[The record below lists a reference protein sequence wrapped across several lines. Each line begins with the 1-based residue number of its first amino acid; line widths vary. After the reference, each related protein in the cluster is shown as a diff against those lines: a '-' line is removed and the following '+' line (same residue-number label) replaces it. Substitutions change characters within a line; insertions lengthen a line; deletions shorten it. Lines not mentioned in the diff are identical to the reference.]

1 MEVYLKKIIYFLVAG
16 LILITSV
23 SCTSTRTLTIEI
35 PQQGKKELPSDIQ
48 SLTLISRTVD
58 TSYTNLDSD
67 SLQRIF
73 FKQNFTLDT
82 IIKDIQSVDTTIK
95 ALGELLFE
103 SGRYDF
109 VIPENRFLDVHRNSF
124 LSIELSPD
132 RVKEL
137 CETYNTDAVLSLDH
151 FKTQVITNYDKDS
164 FFDQLV
170 NGFTAYSY
178 AEMAIIYEALFRV
191 YDPVK
196 ERVILREFMR
206 DTIIW
211 EDADRTTTALF
222 RKFTPVK
229 SALSEAGIAVALD
242 FSDIIGT
249 TWRQS
254 RRIYFYKGD
263 SDLKN
268 ASLLIDDGNWEP
280 AMALWKN
287 LAEKSSSKSV
297 RSKAE
302 FNVAIAYELQ
312 GNLDEAINW
321 ALKSYETM
329 YRPVTYNY
337 LEILKRRRND
347 LKKQQ
352 R

>member
-1 MEVYLKKIIYFLVAG
+1 MKVHLKKIVYFFVAG
-16 LILITSV
+16 LFLIISV
-23 SCTSTRTLTIEI
+23 SCTSTKTLTIEI
-35 PQQGKKELPSDIQ
+35 PQQGKKELPSNIQ

-58 TSYTNLDSD
+58 STYTNLDSD

-73 FKQNFTLDT
+73 YTQNFSLDT
-82 IIKDIQSVDTTIK
+82 TIKDVQSVDTTIK

-124 LSIELSPD
+124 LSIELSPEK
-132 RVKEL
+132 VKEL
-137 CETYNTDAVLSLDH
+137 CEIYNTDAVLSLDH

-164 FFDQLV
+164 FFDQLI

-178 AEMAIIYEALFRV
+178 AEMAIIYEALFRI

-211 EDADRTTTALF
+211 EDADRTTAALF

-242 FSDIIGT
+242 FSDVIGT

-263 SDLKN
+263 ADLKH
-268 ASLLIDDGNWEP
+268 ASQLIDDGNWES
-280 AMALWKN
+280 AMAVWKN
-287 LAEKSSSKSV
+287 LTEKSSSKSV

-302 FNVAIAYELQ
+302 FNIAIAYELQ